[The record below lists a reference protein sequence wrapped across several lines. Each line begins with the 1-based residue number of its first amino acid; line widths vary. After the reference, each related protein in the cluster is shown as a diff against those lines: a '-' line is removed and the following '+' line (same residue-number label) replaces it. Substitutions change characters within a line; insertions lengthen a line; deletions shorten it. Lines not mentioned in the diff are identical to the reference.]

1 MTAGPPPATRRRWPT
16 RADLAEA
23 GWSLVAT
30 TLGLSVA
37 IGVVGGVSVR
47 TWWPVLLAGAIVAAG
62 ALLLAPA
69 LRLVA
74 RLGGAGGALVAGV
87 AGQLLVAWAALRF
100 LPGVEL
106 DSAWAVVWVLL
117 VTGVVMAVGQWV
129 WAAPGNGYV
138 VEATLRRA
146 RRRALAEGRD
156 AAAPGRTPGLLVVQ
170 LDGVSAPVLD
180 QARAAG
186 LVPTMDRWLTAGSH
200 TVEPWW
206 ARVPATTPASQA
218 GFLHGDSSR
227 VPAFR
232 WWDRELGRLVVA
244 NRPADAALIE
254 ERTTTGDGLLSGG
267 GVAVGTMLSG
277 DASTAYLVMSRGPRR
292 GVGPGTG
299 YLRFFADPFVLVRA
313 LTVTVGEMVKEL
325 YQARRQREHG
335 VTPRVR
341 RGGWYVPLRALTNVL
356 LRDLSTSIVAASLEQ
371 GAPVVFVALVDYD
384 EIAHHAGPTRPES
397 LRALEGLDG
406 VLGTLE
412 RVLPWV
418 PREYAVVV
426 LSDHGQALGAPF
438 TQVAGASLLDIVRD
452 LMAAPDAAGLAS
464 GGGEDFGQ
472 LDALLSSL
480 FGRSSG
486 RLRRTGVGRAVRA
499 HDERAAASDGPPEV
513 VVAGSGNLALVWF
526 PRLARRPVLEDLQ
539 AVYPGLVAGLAATPG
554 VGLVVLDTADRGLV
568 VVGPRGVRTLERD
581 DPAEGDDPLAGYGP
595 RAAAD
600 LARAARL
607 PDAAD
612 LLVVSAVTAEGQV
625 HAFEGQVG
633 SHGGLGGDQSWA
645 FLLHPSG
652 LQVPDEARKPVAG
665 RRLLVGAEAVHECLL
680 AWLRSLGLRADA
692 APACDGHAPGPR
704 DEHAPEPDD
713 EHAPEPDDEHAPE
726 PDDGRAPEPSP
737 SRDRAT
743 SS

>member
-1 MTAGPPPATRRRWPT
+1 MTAGGPRAARARRRWPT
-16 RADLAEA
+16 RSDLAEA

-37 IGVVGGVSVR
+37 IGVVGGVRVR
-47 TWWPVLLAGAIVAAG
+47 SWWSVLLAGALVAAG

-69 LRLVA
+69 LRPLA

-87 AGQLLVAWAALRF
+87 AGQLVVAWAALRF

-106 DSAWAVVWVLL
+106 RSAWSVVRVL
-117 VTGVVMAVGQWV
+117 VVSGVVMAVGRWV

-146 RRRALAEGRD
+146 RRRALAGGREAG
-156 AAAPGRTPGLLVVQ
+156 AAARPPGAVVVQ

-186 LVPTMDRWLTAGSH
+186 LVPTIDRWLTSGTH

-206 ARVPATTPASQA
+206 ARLPATTPASQA

-232 WWDRELGRLVVA
+232 WWDRTLGRMVVA
-244 NRPADAALIE
+244 NRPGDAALVE
-254 ERTTTGDGLLSGG
+254 ERVSTGDGLLSGG

-277 DASTAYLVMSRGPRR
+277 DAATAYLVMSRGPRR

-313 LTVTVGEMVKEL
+313 LTVTLGEMVKEL

-335 VTPRVR
+335 VAPRIR

-412 RVLPWV
+412 RVLPWA
-418 PREYAVVV
+418 PRRYDVVV

-438 TQVAGASLLDIVRD
+438 AQVAGADLLDVVRQ
-452 LMAAPDAAGLAS
+452 LMAVPDAAGLTS
-464 GGGEDFGQ
+464 GGGEDLGQ
-472 LDALLSSL
+472 LDALLAGL
-480 FGRSSG
+480 VGRSSA
-486 RLRRTGVGRAVRA
+486 RLRRAGPG
-499 HDERAAASDGPPEV
+499 HDERRPDGSGPGAGPPEV
-513 VVAGSGNLALVWF
+513 AVATSGNLALIWF

-539 AVYPGLVAGLAATPG
+539 ARHPALVAGLAATPG
-554 VGLVVLDTADRGLV
+554 VGLVVLDTAERGLV
-568 VVGPRGVRTLERD
+568 AVGPRGVRTLERD
-581 DPAEGDDPLAGYGP
+581 DPVEGEDPLAGYGS

-607 PDAAD
+607 PDTGD
-612 LLVVSAVTAEGQV
+612 LLVVSALTREGQV
-625 HAFEGQVG
+625 HAFEAQVG

-645 FLLHPSG
+645 FLLHPASWT
-652 LQVPDEARKPVAG
+652 VADERREPVDG
-665 RRLLVGAEAVHECLL
+665 RRVLVGAEAVFECLS
-680 AWLRSLGLRADA
+680 AWLCAAGLRVPGGMRADA
-692 APACDGHAPGPR
+692 PDGPPDEPRGGVPDASPDEPR
-704 DEHAPEPDD
+704 DGTPGRVLDDRGGGALHRPGAP
-713 EHAPEPDDEHAPE
+713 
-726 PDDGRAPEPSP
+726 
-737 SRDRAT
+737 
-743 SS
+743 

>member
-1 MTAGPPPATRRRWPT
+1 MSAGPPPVARRRWPT

-37 IGVVGGVSVR
+37 IGVVGGVTVR

-62 ALLLAPA
+62 ALLLAPG

-74 RLGGAGGALVAGV
+74 RLGGAGGALVAGL

-106 DSAWAVVWVLL
+106 STPWAVVWVL
-117 VTGVVMAVGQWV
+117 VVAGVVMAVGRWV

-156 AAAPGRTPGLLVVQ
+156 AGAPGRPPGVLVVQ

-180 QARAAG
+180 LARAAG
-186 LVPTMDRWLTAGSH
+186 LVPTMDRWLTSGSH

-218 GFLHGDSSR
+218 GLLHGDSSR

-232 WWDRELGRLVVA
+232 WWDRDLARIVVA

-292 GVGPGTG
+292 GVGPGAG

-313 LTVTVGEMVKEL
+313 LTVTIGEMVKEL

-335 VTPRVR
+335 VTPRIR

-412 RVLPWV
+412 RVLPWA
-418 PREYAVVV
+418 PREYEVVV
-426 LSDHGQALGAPF
+426 LSDHGQTLGAPF
-438 TQVAGASLLDIVRD
+438 SQVAGASLLDVVRD

-472 LDALLSSL
+472 LDALLTSL
-480 FGRSSG
+480 FGRSSA
-486 RLRRTGVGRAVRA
+486 RLRRAGTGRAERGRDDRA
-499 HDERAAASDGPPEV
+499 HDERAAESDGPPEV
-513 VVAGSGNLALVWF
+513 VVAASGNLALVWF

-539 AVYPGLVAGLAATPG
+539 ALYPGLVAGLAATPG

-581 DPAEGDDPLAGYGP
+581 EPVEGDDPLAGHGP

-607 PDAAD
+607 PDAGD
-612 LLVVSAVTAEGQV
+612 LLVVSAVTPEGQV

-645 FLLHPSG
+645 FLLHPSAW
-652 LQVPDEARKPVAG
+652 QVPDDAREPVAG
-665 RRLLVGAEAVHECLL
+665 RPLLVGAEAVHECLL
-680 AWLRSLGLRADA
+680 AWLRAAELRAEGA
-692 APACDGHAPGPR
+692 AGAAQTHGEQAPGQPTR
-704 DEHAPEPDD
+704 HDRAQDEGTPDRSRRPGD
-713 EHAPEPDDEHAPE
+713 
-726 PDDGRAPEPSP
+726 
-737 SRDRAT
+737 SRDRAP
-743 SS
+743 SP

>member
-1 MTAGPPPATRRRWPT
+1 MSAGRPATPRRRWPT

-37 IGVVGGVSVR
+37 IGIVGGVRVR

-62 ALLLAPA
+62 ALLLAPP

-74 RLGGAGGALVAGV
+74 RLGGAGGALVAGL

-106 DSAWAVVWVLL
+106 HSAWSVVWVLV
-117 VTGVVMAVGQWV
+117 VTGLVMAVGRWV

-156 AAAPGRTPGLLVVQ
+156 AGAPGRAPGLLVVQ

-186 LVPTMDRWLTAGSH
+186 LVPTMDRWLTSGSH
-200 TVEPWW
+200 VVEPWW

-218 GFLHGDSSR
+218 GFLHGDSSH

-232 WWDRELGRLVVA
+232 WWDRDLGRLVVA
-244 NRPADAALIE
+244 NHPADAALIE

-313 LTVTVGEMVKEL
+313 LTVTLGEMIKEL

-335 VTPRVR
+335 VSPRIR

-371 GAPVVFVALVDYD
+371 GAPAVFVALVDYD

-406 VLGTLE
+406 VLGTVE
-412 RVLPWV
+412 RVLPWA
-418 PREYAVVV
+418 PREYGVVV
-426 LSDHGQALGAPF
+426 LSDHGQTLGAPF
-438 TQVAGASLLDIVRD
+438 TQVTGANLLDVVRD
-452 LMAAPDAAGLAS
+452 LMAAPGASGLAS
-464 GGGEDFGQ
+464 IGGEDFGQ
-472 LDALLSSL
+472 LDALLTSL
-480 FGRSSG
+480 FGRSSA
-486 RLRRTGVGRAVRA
+486 RLRRAGTGRDERGRHDRPHDDRAVA
-499 HDERAAASDGPPEV
+499 PDELPEV
-513 VVAGSGNLALVWF
+513 VVAASGNLALVWF
-526 PRLARRPVLEDLQ
+526 PRVARRPVLEDLQ
-539 AVYPGLVAGLAATPG
+539 ALYPGLVAGLAATPG
-554 VGLVVLDTADRGLV
+554 VGLVVLDSADRGLV

-581 DPAEGDDPLAGYGP
+581 EPVEGDDPLLGYGP

-607 PDAAD
+607 PDAGD
-612 LLVVSAVTAEGQV
+612 LLVVSAVTPEGQV

-652 LQVPDEARKPVAG
+652 WAVPDEAREPVG
-665 RRLLVGAEAVHECLL
+665 DLRLLVGAEAVHECLL
-680 AWLRSLGLRADA
+680 AWLRLAGLRPEDEAAHDEPAHDEDA
-692 APACDGHAPGPR
+692 PDEPVHDEDAPDGARRPGVP
-704 DEHAPEPDD
+704 
-713 EHAPEPDDEHAPE
+713 
-726 PDDGRAPEPSP
+726 
-737 SRDRAT
+737 RDRAP
-743 SS
+743 SP